1 MKHYLTLLFAILVA
15 FSSCNKSPTDFRV
28 IFNTN
33 ATTDVYAFYEIDG
46 SKRTFQISPGVTE
59 KKITLKKRQEMKVGV
74 ESNTSDNISTYL
86 TVYRGNKEVGKN
98 SHYGGVT
105 ITINYKGKVI
115 RKSEPVY
122 NNPGSS
128 GSSYCGAPTQ
138 DGTPCKRKV
147 SGGGRC
153 WQHK

>member
-1 MKHYLTLLFAILVA
+1 MKTYLTLLFAILVA

-46 SKRTFQISPGVTE
+46 LKRTFQISPGVTE
-59 KKITLKKRQEMKVGV
+59 KKIALKRREVMKVGL
-74 ESNTSDNISTYL
+74 ESNTSDNIQTHL
-86 TVYRGNKEVGKN
+86 TIYQGNKEIGKN
-98 SHYGGVT
+98 YHSGGVT
-105 ITINYKGKVI
+105 ITVNFKGKI
-115 RKSEPVY
+115 IHKSEQHY